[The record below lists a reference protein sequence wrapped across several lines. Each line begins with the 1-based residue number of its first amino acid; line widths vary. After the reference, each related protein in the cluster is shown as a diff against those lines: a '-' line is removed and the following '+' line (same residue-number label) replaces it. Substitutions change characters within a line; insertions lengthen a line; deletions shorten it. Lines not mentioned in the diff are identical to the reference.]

1 MRRNVFFIILI
12 FVIISILS
20 GCHKSIDF
28 VEDGPFILLTNK
40 KGGEN
45 YYVDFYPRNIAV
57 YSDGTIRIYTE
68 RTEDIIVEDDA
79 PEVHVQ
85 ITDEEVEEIQKT
97 IEKNKFFQLEEEL
110 SDPGV
115 MDGPSQY
122 VTVYAQ
128 TESKRVG
135 GEWPIDENFQAIRG
149 VVLDH
154 VREEYDQWL
163 DDIEEYIYEVNPGP
177 ND

>member
-1 MRRNVFFIILI
+1 MRRNVFFIIPI

-28 VEDGPFILLTNK
+28 VEDEPFILLTNK

-45 YYVDFYPRNIAV
+45 YYVDFYPKNIAV
-57 YSDGTIRIYTE
+57 YSDGTIWIYTE

-97 IEKNKFFQLEEEL
+97 IEKNNFFQLEEDL

-122 VTVYAQ
+122 VTVYAK

-135 GEWPIDENFQAIRG
+135 GEWPIDENFQAIRE